1 MKAQVSAGF
10 RRYFLGYATSLLG
23 TAMAGTATT
32 FAFLNT
38 GRGADGL
45 GLVLAAGIVPIL
57 LCLPVAGVVADRIGC
72 RRVILGA
79 DALRCVNRAGFAVT
93 LLLVH
98 RPPTWVF
105 VVFIVVQNAGDG
117 FFFPAYS
124 ALIPRLVDTDA
135 LVAANAKMSMA
146 RSASAV
152 VGPSLSGVLVAAF
165 GPALVIGFDGVSYAV
180 SFVAL
185 LAIPVSV
192 PSAAARSERR
202 RFVADLREGWSV
214 FAAHPWYWMQTLQFA
229 LFNFMVWAPFLVLGP
244 ALSAQHYGG
253 ARAWGVTMG
262 CYGLGSLI
270 GGSVLMRGRTP
281 RNPLL
286 ISIVAT
292 ASYALAPGGFALGLP
307 LAAIAAL
314 MVVSGCGVS
323 IAGALSTSVAQRVLP
338 SAALAR
344 VSSYN
349 VLGAFALGPLGLA
362 IAAPIG
368 GVVGYGTLLGFGA
381 AYQLGSVALLLAI
394 PAARQLRAITPG
406 EQTSA
411 SSTAPERTHPTAA
424 TSPGN

>member
-1 MKAQVSAGF
+1 MKAQVSSDF

-23 TAMAGTATT
+23 SAMAAPATT
-32 FAFLNT
+32 FAFLKT

-45 GLVLAAGIVPIL
+45 GLVLASGIVPIL
-57 LCLPVAGVVADRIGC
+57 LCLPIAGVVADRIGA

-79 DALRCVNRAGFAVT
+79 DALRCLEQAAFAAT

-105 VVFIVVQNAGDG
+105 VLFTVVENAGDG
-117 FFFPAYS
+117 FFFPAYN
-124 ALIPRLVDTDA
+124 ALIPRLVDEDV
-135 LVAANAKMSMA
+135 LVSANARMSMV

-152 VGPSLSGVLVAAF
+152 VGPSFSGVLVATLGSAF
-165 GPALVIGFDGVSYAV
+165 VVGFDALSYVV

-185 LAIPVSV
+185 LSIPLSV
-192 PSAAARSERR
+192 PATGSERR
-202 RFVADLREGWSV
+202 KFRADLREGWSV

-244 ALSAQHYGG
+244 TLSALHYGG

-270 GGSVLMRGRTP
+270 GGSVLVRGRTP

-292 ASYALAPGGFALGLP
+292 AAFALAPGAFALRLP
-307 LAAIAAL
+307 LAAIAVL
-314 MVVSGCGVS
+314 MVLCGFGTS

-338 SAALAR
+338 SDALAR

-368 GVVGYGTLLGFGA
+368 GVVGYTNLLGFGA
-381 AYQLGSVALLLAI
+381 TYQLGSVALLLAI
-394 PAARQLRAITPG
+394 PAARRLRVVTPE

-411 SSTAPERTHPTAA
+411 LSTEPARTHPTAA